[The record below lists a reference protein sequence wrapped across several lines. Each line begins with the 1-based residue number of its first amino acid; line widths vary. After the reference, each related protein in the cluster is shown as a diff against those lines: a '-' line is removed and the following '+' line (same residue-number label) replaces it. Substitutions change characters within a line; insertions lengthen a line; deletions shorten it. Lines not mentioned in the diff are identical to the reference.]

1 MNKIVLGG
9 LTGGVLVPVAAITLF
24 TSVIVPRLS
33 TSQIST
39 AYCLPTTSGTVTSD
53 KQTPLATPNALG
65 AGAGETTAVMACIG
79 NTVIVQAALAI
90 VAHLHGDPDV
100 NWDAQMPPKALAYWA
115 ALCPA
120 GSSCWIDWQSGT
132 FQCVTLVT
140 GTYALAGAP
149 LPATGNAID
158 FWSLYAHRPG
168 WSEIP
173 SFVAPTGQPRH
184 LPLPGD
190 IMVWWNPPP
199 NVGHVAIVTAVIP
212 PTNGGNGSIT
222 FAQANGPGSV
232 VGGQFIPGI
241 VTQMLTPDLSVLT
254 WSTYQVYGFIRP
266 NSVYVDLAA
275 QDALVAGIPGVLFQ
289 RQIKV
294 ESHFNPDAIS
304 PSGAVGI
311 AQFMPATAASLN
323 PPLDPTDPVAS
334 LAAAAQYM
342 ASKARTFGGDYA
354 KALAAYNAGEEAVK
368 AAVATYGANWLQHM
382 PSETITYVQSIMGY

>member
-9 LTGGVLVPVAAITLF
+9 LIGGILIPVAAITLF

-33 TSQIST
+33 TSEIST
-39 AYCLPTTSGTVTSD
+39 AYCLPTTSGAVTSTI
-53 KQTPLATPNALG
+53 KLLCHSKCAWSR
-65 AGAGETTAVMACIG
+65 G
-79 NTVIVQAALAI
+79 NYRCLCLRRKHSDSSGCFGHCRT
-90 VAHLHGDPDV
+90 LHGDPDV
-100 NWDAQMPPKALAYWA
+100 NWDAQMPSKALAYWA

-140 GTYALAGAP
+140 GTYALAGSS

-199 NVGHVAIVTAVIP
+199 SVGHVAIVTAVIP
-212 PTNGGNGSIT
+212 PVNGNNGSIT
-222 FAQANGPGSV
+222 FARANGPGSV

-241 VTQMLTPDLSVLT
+241 VTQTLTPDSLCSLGPPT
-254 WSTYQVYGFIRP
+254 MSTV
-266 NSVYVDLAA
+266 S
-275 QDALVAGIPGVLFQ
+275 
-289 RQIKV
+289 
-294 ESHFNPDAIS
+294 S
-304 PSGAVGI
+304 
-311 AQFMPATAASLN
+311 
-323 PPLDPTDPVAS
+323 
-334 LAAAAQYM
+334 
-342 ASKARTFGGDYA
+342 ARTVSMSIWQH
-354 KALAAYNAGEEAVK
+354 KTRLLLASPACCSSGK
-368 AAVATYGANWLQHM
+368 
-382 PSETITYVQSIMGY
+382 SR